1 MKREVLAPKWRLFFS
16 VSKNNQFKVNNETK
30 ILAIAH
36 KTIEIE
42 TQAVQQ
48 LKQLI
53 DVDFFSATEFI
64 LNASGRL
71 VVTGIGK
78 SALIARK
85 LVATFN
91 STGTPALFMHASDAI
106 HGDFGM
112 VQPNDIILC
121 LSKSGET
128 IELKTL
134 LPMIKNLGAKLI
146 AMTSKKDSFLA
157 SQSDLL
163 LYTPI
168 ETEADPDNL
177 VPTTSTTVQLVMG
190 DALAMSLLG
199 LRGFNKA
206 DFAKVHPGGT
216 LGKKLHLRVRD
227 LIARNEKPI
236 VFSTTLIPK
245 VIFEI
250 SSKRLGATAVINEQ
264 EQLLG
269 IITDGDIR
277 RMLSEYSDFSVLSAN
292 QIMTSNPR
300 YISPQHLAEEALDL
314 MRNNSIT
321 QLPIVEGH
329 KYLGMI
335 HLHDLL
341 REGIG

>member
-1 MKREVLAPKWRLFFS
+1 M
-16 VSKNNQFKVNNETK
+16 NNETK
-30 ILAIAH
+30 ILAIAL

-48 LKQLI
+48 LKYLI
-53 DVDFFSATEFI
+53 DVDFFSATELI

-128 IELKTL
+128 VELRTL
-134 LPMIKNLGAKLI
+134 LSMIKNLGAKLI
-146 AMTSKKDSFLA
+146 AMTSRKNSFLG
-157 SQSDLL
+157 SQADLL
-163 LYTPI
+163 LHTPI
-168 ETEADPDNL
+168 ESEADPDNL

-190 DALAMSLLG
+190 DALAMCLLG
-199 LRGFNKA
+199 LRGFNKD

-216 LGKKLHLRVRD
+216 LGKQLHLRVRD
-227 LIARNEKPI
+227 LVARNKKPI
-236 VFSTTLIPK
+236 VFPSTLIPK

-250 SSKRLGATAVINEQ
+250 SSKRLGATAVVNEQ

-277 RMLSEYSDFSVLSAN
+277 RMLIKHADFSVLLAK
-292 QIMTSNPR
+292 QIMTANPR
-300 YISPQHLAEEALDL
+300 CVAPQQLAREALDL
-314 MRNNSIT
+314 MRDNSIC
-321 QLPIVEGH
+321 
-329 KYLGMI
+329 
-335 HLHDLL
+335 LL
-341 REGIG
+341 YTSPSPRD

>member
-1 MKREVLAPKWRLFFS
+1 M
-16 VSKNNQFKVNNETK
+16 NNETK
-30 ILAIAH
+30 ILAIAN

-53 DVDFFSATEFI
+53 NSDFFSVIQVI
-64 LNASGRL
+64 LDTSGRV

-112 VQPNDIILC
+112 VQSDDVILC

-134 LPMIKNLGAKLI
+134 IPMIKNLGASLI
-146 AMTSKKDSFLA
+146 AMTSRPDSFLA
-157 SQSDLL
+157 KCADLL
-163 LYTPI
+163 IHTPI
-168 ETEADPDNL
+168 ETEADPNNL

-190 DALAMSLLG
+190 DALAMCLLG
-199 LRGFNKA
+199 IRGFDKD

-216 LGKKLHLRVRD
+216 LGKRLHLRVRD
-227 LIARNEKPI
+227 LVTKNEKPI
-236 VFSTTLIPK
+236 VFPTTLIPK

-277 RMLSEYSDFSVLSAN
+277 RLLIKYNDFSILSAK
-292 QIMTSNPR
+292 QIMTTNPR
-300 YISPQHLAEEALDL
+300 HIGPKQLAREALDL
-314 MRNNSIT
+314 MRKNSIT

-341 REGIG
+341 KEGIG

>member
-1 MKREVLAPKWRLFFS
+1 
-16 VSKNNQFKVNNETK
+16 VNNETK

-42 TQAVQQ
+42 MQAVQQ
-48 LKQLI
+48 LKHLI
-53 DVDFFSATEFI
+53 DANFFSVTNLI
-64 LNASGRL
+64 LKMSGRL

-112 VQPNDIILC
+112 VQANDVILC

-128 IELKTL
+128 EELKTL
-134 LPMIKNLGAKLI
+134 LPMIKNLGASLI
-146 AMTSKKDSFLA
+146 AMTSRKDSFLA
-157 SQSDLL
+157 TRADLL
-163 LYTPI
+163 LHTPV
-168 ETEADPDNL
+168 ESEADSNNL

-190 DALAMSLLG
+190 DALAMCLLG
-199 LRGFNKA
+199 LRGFNKD

-216 LGKKLHLRVRD
+216 LGKQLHLRVSD
-227 LIARNEKPI
+227 LITRNEKPT
-236 VFSTTLIPK
+236 VFPTTLIPK

-250 SSKRLGATAVINEQ
+250 SSKRLGATAVIDEQ

-277 RMLSEYSDFSVLSAN
+277 RMLSKYTDFNSLMA
-292 QIMTSNPR
+292 QEIMTTNPQ
-300 YISPQHLAEEALDL
+300 YVGPQQLAREALDL

-321 QLPIVEGH
+321 QLPVVEGH

>member
-1 MKREVLAPKWRLFFS
+1 MCKALGFFFS
-16 VSKNNQFKVNNETK
+16 VSKNNKFNVNNETK

-36 KTIEIE
+36 KVIEIE

-48 LKQLI
+48 LKDLI
-53 DVDFFSATEFI
+53 DARFFAVAELI
-64 LNASGRL
+64 LNMSGRL

-91 STGTPALFMHASDAI
+91 STGTPSLFMHASDAV

-112 VQPNDIILC
+112 VQPEDVILC

-128 IELKTL
+128 AELKTL
-134 LPMIKNLGAKLI
+134 MPMIKNLGASSI
-146 AMTSKKDSFLA
+146 AMTSRKDSFLA
-157 SQSDLL
+157 LRADLL
-163 LYTPI
+163 LHTPI
-168 ETEADPDNL
+168 PSEADPDNL

-190 DALAMSLLG
+190 DTLAMCLLG
-199 LRGFNKA
+199 LRGFNKN
-206 DFAKVHPGGT
+206 DFAKNHPGGS
-216 LGKKLHLRVRD
+216 LGKRLHLRVRD
-227 LIARNEKPI
+227 LMVKNEKPV
-236 VFSTTLIPK
+236 VFPTTTIPK

-250 SSKRLGATAVINEQ
+250 SSKRLGATAVIDEQ
-264 EQLLG
+264 EILLG

-277 RMLSEYSDFSVLSAN
+277 RMLAKYTDFSTLMAK
-292 QIMTSNPR
+292 QIMTRNPR
-300 YISPQHLAEEALDL
+300 YIGPQQLAEKALDL

-321 QLPIVEGH
+321 QLPVVEGH
-329 KYLGMI
+329 KYLGMV

-341 REGIG
+341 KEGIAG

>member
-1 MKREVLAPKWRLFFS
+1 M
-16 VSKNNQFKVNNETK
+16 NNETK
-30 ILAIAH
+30 ILAIAN

-53 DVDFFSATEFI
+53 NSDFFSAIQVI
-64 LNASGRL
+64 LDASGRV

-112 VQPNDIILC
+112 VQSDDVILC

-134 LPMIKNLGAKLI
+134 IPMIKNLGASLI
-146 AMTSKKDSFLA
+146 AMTSRPDSFLA
-157 SQSDLL
+157 KCADLL
-163 LYTPI
+163 IHTPI
-168 ETEADPDNL
+168 ETEADPNNL

-190 DALAMSLLG
+190 DALAMCLLG
-199 LRGFNKA
+199 IRGFDKD

-216 LGKKLHLRVRD
+216 LGKRLHLRVRD
-227 LIARNEKPI
+227 LVTKNEKPI
-236 VFSTTLIPK
+236 VFPTTLIPK

-277 RMLSEYSDFSVLSAN
+277 RLLIKYNDFSILSAK
-292 QIMTSNPR
+292 QIMTTNPR
-300 YISPQHLAEEALDL
+300 HIGPKQLAREALDL
-314 MRNNSIT
+314 MRKNSIT

-341 REGIG
+341 KEGIG

>member
-1 MKREVLAPKWRLFFS
+1 M
-16 VSKNNQFKVNNETK
+16 NNETK
-30 ILAIAH
+30 ILAIAN

-42 TQAVQQ
+42 AQAVQE
-48 LKQLI
+48 LKHLI
-53 DVDFFSATEFI
+53 NSDFFSAIQIIFETP
-64 LNASGRL
+64 GRL

-112 VQPNDIILC
+112 VQSDDVILC

-134 LPMIKNLGAKLI
+134 LPMIKNLGASLI
-146 AMTSKKDSFLA
+146 AMTSRKDSFLA
-157 SQSDLL
+157 KSADLL
-163 LYTPI
+163 IHTPI
-168 ETEADPDNL
+168 KTEADPNNL

-190 DALAMSLLG
+190 DAIAMCLLG
-199 LRGFNKA
+199 IRGFDKD

-216 LGKKLHLRVRD
+216 LGKRLNLRVRD
-227 LIARNEKPI
+227 LVTKNEKPI
-236 VFSTTLIPK
+236 VFPNTLIPK

-277 RMLSEYSDFSVLSAN
+277 RMLTKYNDFSILSAK
-292 QIMTSNPR
+292 QIMTTNPR
-300 YISPQHLAEEALDL
+300 HIGPKQLAQEALDL
-314 MRNNSIT
+314 MQENSIT

>member
-1 MKREVLAPKWRLFFS
+1 
-16 VSKNNQFKVNNETK
+16 VNNETK

-42 TQAVQQ
+42 MQAVQQ
-48 LKQLI
+48 LKHLI
-53 DVDFFSATEFI
+53 DSNFFSVVNLI
-64 LNASGRL
+64 LKMSGRL

-112 VQPNDIILC
+112 VQTNDVILC

-128 IELKTL
+128 VELKTL
-134 LPMIKNLGAKLI
+134 LPMIKNLGASLI
-146 AMTSKKDSFLA
+146 AMTSRKDSFLA
-157 SQSDLL
+157 TRADFLL
-163 LYTPI
+163 HTPI
-168 ETEADPDNL
+168 ESEADPNNL

-190 DALAMSLLG
+190 DALAMCLLG
-199 LRGFNKA
+199 LRGFNKD

-216 LGKKLHLRVRD
+216 LGKQLHLRVSD
-227 LIARNEKPI
+227 LITNNEKPT
-236 VFSTTLIPK
+236 VFPTTLIPK

-250 SSKRLGATAVINEQ
+250 SSKRLGATAVIDEQ

-277 RMLSEYSDFSVLSAN
+277 RMLSKYSDFSVLMAK
-292 QIMTSNPR
+292 QIMTAN
-300 YISPQHLAEEALDL
+300 PQHVGPQQLAREALDL

-321 QLPIVEGH
+321 QLPVVEDH

>member
-1 MKREVLAPKWRLFFS
+1 
-16 VSKNNQFKVNNETK
+16 VSKNNKIKVNNETK

-42 TQAVQQ
+42 TQAAQR
-48 LKQLI
+48 LKHLI
-53 DVDFFSATEFI
+53 DYNFFSATDLI
-64 LNASGRL
+64 LNMSGRL

-128 IELKTL
+128 IELKSL
-134 LPMIKNLGAKLI
+134 LPMIRNLGASLI
-146 AMTSKKDSFLA
+146 AMTSRKDSFLA
-157 SQSDLL
+157 KHADLL
-163 LYTPI
+163 LHTPI
-168 ETEADPDNL
+168 ESEADPNNL

-190 DALAMSLLG
+190 DALAMCLLG
-199 LRGFNKA
+199 LRGFDKD

-216 LGKKLHLRVRD
+216 IGKKLHLRVRD
-227 LIARNEKPI
+227 LINRNETPM
-236 VFSTTLIPK
+236 VFKTTLIPK

-250 SSKRLGATAVINEQ
+250 SSKRLGATAVIDEQ
-264 EQLLG
+264 EKLLG

-277 RMLSEYSDFSVLSAN
+277 RMLTQYTDFKVLLAE
-292 QIMTSNPR
+292 QIMTVNPR
-300 YISPQHLAEEALDL
+300 HISPQQLAREALDL
-314 MRNNSIT
+314 MRDNSIT
-321 QLPIVEGH
+321 QLPVVEGH
-329 KYLGMI
+329 RYLGMI

-341 REGIG
+341 KEGIG

>member
-1 MKREVLAPKWRLFFS
+1 M
-16 VSKNNQFKVNNETK
+16 SKNNKIKVNNETK

-42 TQAVQQ
+42 MQAVQQ
-48 LKQLI
+48 LKHLI
-53 DVDFFSATEFI
+53 DSDFFSVTNLI
-64 LNASGRL
+64 LNMSGRL

-112 VQPNDIILC
+112 VQPDDIILC

-134 LPMIKNLGAKLI
+134 LPMIKNLGASLI
-146 AMTSKKDSFLA
+146 AMTNRKDSFLA
-157 SQSDLL
+157 TRADLL
-163 LYTPI
+163 LHTPV
-168 ETEADPDNL
+168 ESEADPNNL

-190 DALAMSLLG
+190 DALAMCLLG
-199 LRGFNKA
+199 LRGFNKD

-216 LGKKLHLRVRD
+216 LGKQLHLRVSD
-227 LIARNEKPI
+227 LITKNEKPT
-236 VFSTTLIPK
+236 VFPTTLIPK

-250 SSKRLGATAVINEQ
+250 SSKRLGATAVIDEQ

-277 RMLSEYSDFSVLSAN
+277 RMLSKHTDFSVLMAQ
-292 QIMTSNPR
+292 QIMTANPR
-300 YISPQHLAEEALDL
+300 HVGPQQLAREALDL

-321 QLPIVEGH
+321 QLPVVDGQ

-341 REGIG
+341 QEGIG